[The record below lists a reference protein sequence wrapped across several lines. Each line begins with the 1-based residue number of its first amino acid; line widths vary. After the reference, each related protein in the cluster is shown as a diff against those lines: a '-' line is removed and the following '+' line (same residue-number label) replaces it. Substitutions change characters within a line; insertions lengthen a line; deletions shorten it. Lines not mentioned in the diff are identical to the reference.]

1 MKRFL
6 KRERARGSKEI
17 WQVIYI
23 DLMTNMMC
31 FFVILWSL
39 NVGKKVKLIEKM
51 GDQTAR
57 MVSLPGDV
65 VFDAGKTTLSSDGK
79 QVFDK
84 LFRDETGSVLKF
96 ESNALMKRLL
106 VIHGH
111 TDGDGK
117 KDENFELAF
126 GRALAAYH
134 EISRYSPEVPDHVV
148 LCSHADNSPV
158 QDVPELKGKLTPAQK
173 EALKSAKAKNRRIE
187 IEDSLVSNA
196 HLE

>member
-1 MKRFL
+1 MKR
-6 KRERARGSKEI
+6 KRARGNKEI

-65 VFDAGKTTLSSDGK
+65 VFDAGRTTLSSEGK

-134 EISRYSPEVPDHVV
+134 EIARYSPEVPDHVV

-158 QDVPELKGKLTPAQK
+158 QDVPELKGKLTPAQRD
-173 EALKSAKAKNRRIE
+173 ALKAAKAKNRRIE
-187 IEDSLVSNA
+187 IEDTLVGHA
-196 HLE
+196 RLE